1 MINNPNYKYA
11 SRRSATLGLNGTV
24 ATSNPLAANAGLD
37 MLKKGGNAVD
47 AAVCAVSVLNVVE
60 PMSTGVG
67 GDVFALVY
75 DSKTKKIEALNGS
88 GKSSIK
94 TNIDDLRNLGMD
106 SIPLEGPYSGVAVC
120 IPGCV
125 DAWDQLQK
133 KFGVFSLDTVLVP
146 AIVLKTTSLST

>member
-1 MINNPNYKYA
+1 MILNPNYKFS

-37 MLKKGGNAVD
+37 ILKKGGHAVD
-47 AAVCAVSVLNVVE
+47 AAVCAASVLNVVE

-75 DSKTKKIEALNGS
+75 DSKTKSVKALNGS

-94 TNIDDLRNLGMD
+94 TDINKLDEMGLN
-106 SIPLEGPYSGVAVC
+106 SIPL
-120 IPGCV
+120 
-125 DAWDQLQK
+125 D
-133 KFGVFSLDTVLVP
+133 
-146 AIVLKTTSLST
+146 